1 MRLALHYLDAQPQTQ
16 PLAISLSKKSGI
28 HLIQSGHNGR
38 FLSGGQFAWN
48 MDSHRTGQPLIQLR
62 QGPFFIAILIMK
74 GIFRIGPGA
83 SVW

>member
-48 MDSHRTGQPLIQLR
+48 MDSHRTGQP
-62 QGPFFIAILIMK
+62 
-74 GIFRIGPGA
+74 
-83 SVW
+83 